1 MTDKETPKSEYCKA
15 RAWESLPQHQ
25 ANSKLVDN
33 DDIATKKNESS
44 TIMAVMFWTKG
55 SAKATIQLSITRPW
69 KKLQDLHR

>member
-33 DDIATKKNESS
+33 DDIATKKMNHPPL
-44 TIMAVMFWTKG
+44 W
-55 SAKATIQLSITRPW
+55 R
-69 KKLQDLHR
+69 